1 MAMAA
6 ARLSRRTQTDPL
18 AYFTPTQPQLDF
30 LSHTSRIRLARSGNQ
45 IGKTTMGLVD
55 LIYRALGSHP
65 YQLVRAAPIEA
76 WILCQSWESSLSIQG
91 KLWELLPKDSLA
103 LDTEYT
109 AGKGF
114 RGKTPVVRLR
124 NGSIIRVRTVA
135 QGTLAL
141 AGSTIDVCLIDEPCP
156 ESVYNEIIPR
166 VFARNG
172 VVMITL
178 TPVGA
183 DLKWLKALVEAG
195 IVTDLHFPLTPENTR
210 PIGAREPRKTQAQ
223 IDELANQLLPQER
236 AQRLD
241 GEWEGEWAED
251 RVFRAFDPA
260 RHVKDEAPVGE
271 VLIGVGIDHGT
282 EAGAQVA
289 ILSAVLRDGGDGH
302 PRIWVLDQ
310 VQSDGM
316 TTPEQDAE
324 AILGMLKRAGLR
336 WENVDRWVG
345 DRRVFGRKNGS
356 LKSNAMLMTAMERR
370 MNLPTGSLPFRI
382 QTAWKPK
389 GSVYSAYRLLQA
401 CMLQGGF
408 MVHPRCKGLIDD
420 LLKFDGR
427 EASEHKHAI
436 DALRYGAVEL
446 VSRRLYNPT
455 AIRLG

>member
-91 KLWELLPKDSLA
+91 KLWELLPKDCLA

-195 IVTDLHFPLTPENTR
+195 IVTDMHFPLTPENTR

-223 IDELANQLLPQER
+223 IRKFKASTGEYLWQPPAQLGATATLMNFPIIE
-236 AQRLD
+236 
-241 GEWEGEWAED
+241 AED
-251 RVFRAFDPA
+251 MPDIAAGSFSLAFADFN
-260 RHVKDEAPVGE
+260 RCY
-271 VLIGVGIDHGT
+271 LIVDRVGIR
-282 EAGAQVA
+282 
-289 ILSAVLRDGGDGH
+289 VLRDPYSTKPYVLFYTTKRVGGG
-302 PRIWVLDQ
+302 I
-310 VQSDGM
+310 
-316 TTPEQDAE
+316 QDFD
-324 AILGMLKRAGLR
+324 AIK
-336 WENVDRWVG
+336 
-345 DRRVFGRKNGS
+345 
-356 LKSNAMLMTAMERR
+356 
-370 MNLPTGSLPFRI
+370 
-382 QTAWKPK
+382 
-389 GSVYSAYRLLQA
+389 
-401 CMLQGGF
+401 
-408 MVHPRCKGLIDD
+408 
-420 LLKFDGR
+420 LLKFD
-427 EASEHKHAI
+427 
-436 DALRYGAVEL
+436 
-446 VSRRLYNPT
+446 VS
-455 AIRLG
+455 